1 MKTRSTPKSF
11 SLSRSKSKSKFS
23 KKTKILRDFRKYDIW
38 TDSMALVDD
47 VYTFVEA
54 FPNTEKY
61 GLSSQIT
68 RSAVSI
74 PSNIAEGASRN
85 SEKDF
90 ARFLEIALGSAF
102 ELETQLIIASKRRY
116 ISEGSLEETIQK
128 LSSLQK
134 RIYGLRRKIIN

>member
-1 MKTRSTPKSF
+1 ME
-11 SLSRSKSKSKFS
+11 
-23 KKTKILRDFRKYDIW
+23 
-38 TDSMALVDD
+38 LVDD

-61 GLSSQIT
+61 GLRSQIT

-74 PSNIAEGASRN
+74 PSNIAEGASRS

-102 ELETQLIIASKRRY
+102 ELETQIIIASKRKY
-116 ISEGSLEETIQK
+116 ISEGSLEETVKK
-128 LSSLQK
+128 LSSLLK
-134 RIYGLRRKIIN
+134 RVYGLRRKIIN

>member
-1 MKTRSTPKSF
+1 
-11 SLSRSKSKSKFS
+11 
-23 KKTKILRDFRKYDIW
+23 
-38 TDSMALVDD
+38 MALVDAI
-47 VYTFVEA
+47 YSFVEA

-61 GLSSQIT
+61 GLRSQIT

-102 ELETQLIIASKRRY
+102 ELETQLIIAERRKY
-116 ISEGSLEETIQK
+116 ISTAHVMESILK
-128 LSSLQK
+128 LTSLQK
-134 RIYGLRRKIIN
+134 RISALRRKIIN

>member
-1 MKTRSTPKSF
+1 
-11 SLSRSKSKSKFS
+11 
-23 KKTKILRDFRKYDIW
+23 LRDFRKYDIW
-38 TDSMALVDD
+38 TDSMALVND
-47 VYTFVEA
+47 VYTFVET

-61 GLSSQIT
+61 GLRSQIT

-102 ELETQLIIASKRRY
+102 ELETQLVIAERRKY
-116 ISEGSLEETIQK
+116 LSVSHLEESILK
-128 LSSLQK
+128 LTSLQK
-134 RIYGLRRKIIN
+134 RIYGLRRKVLN

>member
-1 MKTRSTPKSF
+1 MS
-11 SLSRSKSKSKFS
+11 
-23 KKTKILRDFRKYDIW
+23 
-38 TDSMALVDD
+38 LVDD
-47 VYTFVEA
+47 IYVFVEA
-54 FPNTEKY
+54 FHNTEKY

-74 PSNIAEGASRN
+74 LSNIAEGAYRN

-90 ARFLEIALGSAF
+90 ARFLEIALGSTF
-102 ELETQLIIASKRRY
+102 ELETQLIIASKRKY
-116 ISEGSLEETIQK
+116 ISEESLELTVKK

>member
-1 MKTRSTPKSF
+1 
-11 SLSRSKSKSKFS
+11 
-23 KKTKILRDFRKYDIW
+23 LRDFRKYDIW
-38 TDSMALVDD
+38 TDSMELVDD

-54 FPNTEKY
+54 FLNTEKY
-61 GLSSQIT
+61 GLRSQIT

-74 PSNIAEGASRN
+74 PSNIAEGASRS

-102 ELETQLIIASKRRY
+102 ELETQIIIASRRKY
-116 ISEGSLEETIQK
+116 ISEGSLEETVKK

-134 RIYGLRRKIIN
+134 RIYGLRRKTIN

>member
-1 MKTRSTPKSF
+1 ME
-11 SLSRSKSKSKFS
+11 
-23 KKTKILRDFRKYDIW
+23 
-38 TDSMALVDD
+38 LVDN
-47 VYTFVEA
+47 VYTYAEA
-54 FPNTEKY
+54 FPKTEKY

-102 ELETQLIIASKRRY
+102 ELETQLIIASKRKY
-116 ISEGSLEETIQK
+116 VSTESLEQTGNK

-134 RIYGLRRKIIN
+134 RIYGLRRKITN

>member
-1 MKTRSTPKSF
+1 MKSTSKSF
-11 SLSRSKSKSKFS
+11 SLSRSKSKFR
-23 KKTKILRDFRKYDIW
+23 KKTKILRDFRKHDIW
-38 TDSMALVDD
+38 TDSMVLVDA

-90 ARFLEIALGSAF
+90 ARFLEIALGSVF
-102 ELETQLIIASKRRY
+102 ELETQLIIESKRRY
-116 ISEGSLEETIQK
+116 PSVSHLEESILNLT
-128 LSSLQK
+128 SLQ
-134 RIYGLRRKIIN
+134 RIIYALRRKILN

>member
-1 MKTRSTPKSF
+1 
-11 SLSRSKSKSKFS
+11 
-23 KKTKILRDFRKYDIW
+23 LRDFRKYDIW

-102 ELETQLIIASKRRY
+102 ELETQLIIAERRKY
-116 ISEGSLEETIQK
+116 LSVSHLEESILK
-128 LSSLQK
+128 LNSLQK
-134 RIYGLRRKIIN
+134 RIYALRRKVLN

>member
-1 MKTRSTPKSF
+1 MTKALTKTITKTE
-11 SLSRSKSKSKFS
+11 
-23 KKTKILRDFRKYDIW
+23 TKILRDFRKYDIW
-38 TDSMALVDD
+38 IHSMELVDAI
-47 VYTFVEA
+47 YSFVEA

-61 GLSSQIT
+61 GLRSQIT

-102 ELETQLIIASKRRY
+102 ELETQLIIAKRRKY
-116 ISEGSLEETIQK
+116 ISTTHVEESILK
-128 LSSLQK
+128 LTSLQK
-134 RIYGLRRKIIN
+134 RIYALRRKIVN

>member
-1 MKTRSTPKSF
+1 MK
-11 SLSRSKSKSKFS
+11 SLSRSKSKFR
-23 KKTKILRDFRKYDIW
+23 KKTKTKTLRDFRKYDIW

-61 GLSSQIT
+61 GLSSQII

-74 PSNIAEGASRN
+74 PSNIAERASRN

-90 ARFLEIALGSAF
+90 ARFLKIALG
-102 ELETQLIIASKRRY
+102 
-116 ISEGSLEETIQK
+116 
-128 LSSLQK
+128 
-134 RIYGLRRKIIN
+134 

>member
-1 MKTRSTPKSF
+1 ME
-11 SLSRSKSKSKFS
+11 
-23 KKTKILRDFRKYDIW
+23 
-38 TDSMALVDD
+38 LVDN
-47 VYTFVEA
+47 VYTYAEA
-54 FPNTEKY
+54 FPKTEKY

-74 PSNIAEGASRN
+74 PSNIAEGSSRN

-102 ELETQLIIASKRRY
+102 ELETQLIIASKRKY
-116 ISEGSLEETIQK
+116 VSEESLYETVKK